1 VAKLS
6 RRSKNGWRNIYYGP
20 EFNHSSE
27 VVMNRSILRIAL
39 FASVM
44 TCVGL
49 GIAGCGVQGTYKDKT
64 GNVTMELKGDGKA
77 TFSMMGQS
85 ADCTYKTDGDKV
97 SVTCMGITTDF
108 TKQSDGSLSAGPDS
122 QFGSLKKQ

>member
-1 VAKLS
+1 
-6 RRSKNGWRNIYYGP
+6 
-20 EFNHSSE
+20 
-27 VVMNRSILRIAL
+27 MNRSILRIAL

-64 GNVTMELKGDGKA
+64 GAVTMELKGDGKA
-77 TFSMMGQS
+77 TFSMMGQT
-85 ADCTYKTDGDKV
+85 ADCTYKDDGDKV

-108 TKQSDGSLSAGPDS
+108 KKQSDGSLTPGPDS
-122 QFGSLKKQ
+122 QFGALKKQ